1 MANISFHISGAKHVD
16 YYVSV
21 VFSPR
26 RGHFE
31 RSTKVLVMSPNMG
44 SMRTGSTTVLV

>member
-1 MANISFHISGAKHVD
+1 MTNISFHISGAKHVG

-26 RGHFE
+26 REHSE
-31 RSTKVLVMSPNMG
+31 RSTEVLKGNK
-44 SMRTGSTTVLV
+44 